1 MIQIYSKSNSNY
13 EANGD
18 ITLEPNVATLNF
30 KEQELYLE
38 HYIDED
44 IGRWT
49 YLEVDNVISFMK
61 NNKKQFFRIYN
72 VIKSIY
78 KVTAYARPLFY
89 DLSNNII
96 LTDIT
101 KSMTGQEALTELL
114 KGTQFKAHSNITTT
128 NKVNWLNMNIVEA
141 LLSDDERSFL
151 SVYGGEFL
159 IDGWDIYINTRV
171 GSETG
176 VSINLGYNLKEIEY
190 SVDTSDV
197 ITRIVPIS
205 KDNIKLNDTD
215 KPWVDSA
222 NLNKY
227 STPKA
232 RVMTFDD
239 VFIKENAD
247 DEEGYKDE
255 AEVRKI
261 LEQKCKDL
269 FAEGIDQPL
278 TNFKID
284 MVNLAQT
291 SAYKDVKPLVTV
303 NAGDTLSVNVPHLSL
318 TNLKTRVIDYEW
330 DILNDEY
337 NTIELGDSVYNYIQ
351 DQADINHRINSLTDD
366 NGNVKADM
374 VQGALDSRNV
384 QIKAIKETAEMQDV
398 LGIIFEN
405 RDETSPNF
413 GSVAIG
419 TQGIILSNSYVPG
432 TKNFEYRTAIDGK
445 GLVADEITSGTLN
458 ANLLKTG
465 TIRSADGSLSIDLN
479 GGAFKFSNSNGEL
492 IIDNSSKIHKIV
504 KELSAEIKVIKGAQA
519 TETVAHNLG
528 YRPAYAAFQMG
539 ADGTE
544 EFTTIPAL
552 SWSQNGATA
561 LIRARVDDKNFYFD
575 FMPSTAH
582 SNEDLTIKIK
592 VFIYKEVAF

>member
-1 MIQIYSKSNSNY
+1 MIEIYTKSNSNY

-18 ITLEPNVATLNF
+18 MVLEPSVATLNF
-30 KEQELYLE
+30 KENEVFLE
-38 HYIDED
+38 HYIDD

-49 YLEVDNVISFMK
+49 YLEVDNVVAFMK

-72 VIKSIY
+72 VVKSIY

-96 LTDIT
+96 LKSIT
-101 KSMTGQEALTELL
+101 KSMNGQEALTEVL
-114 KGTQFKAHSNITTT
+114 KGTPYKAHSNITTT
-128 NKVNWLNMNIVEA
+128 SKVDWLNMNIVEA

-176 VSINLGYNLKEIEY
+176 VSINLGYNLNEIEY
-190 SVDTSDV
+190 SVDTSEV

-215 KPWVDSA
+215 KPWLDSA
-222 NLNKY
+222 NLSKY
-227 STPKA
+227 PTPKT

-239 VFIKENAD
+239 VFVKENAD
-247 DEEGYKDE
+247 DEEGYKDK

-278 TNFKID
+278 TNFKVD

-291 SAYKDVKPLVTV
+291 TAYKDVKPLVTV
-303 NAGDTLSVNVPHLSL
+303 NGGDTLSVNVPHLGLS
-318 TNLKTRVIDYEW
+318 NLKTRVIDYEW
-330 DILNDEY
+330 NILEDNY
-337 NTIELGDSVYNYIQ
+337 NSIELGSAIDNYLQ
-351 DQADINHRINSLTDD
+351 NQADIQARVTNITNNS
-366 NGNVKADM
+366 GQVKAD
-374 VQGALDSRNV
+374 VLAGVIDSH
-384 QIKAIKETAEMQDV
+384 KAIFKATKDVAQPQDV
-398 LGIIFEN
+398 LGMIYEDKIE
-405 RDETSPNF
+405 DSPTF
-413 GSVAIG
+413 GSLIIGSNGMAMADKYVAG
-419 TQGIILSNSYVPG
+419 TENWDYSTFLTGSGI
-432 TKNFEYRTAIDGK
+432 
-445 GLVADEITSGTLN
+445 VADAVTTGTMSANRIRGGQIVSSDGTLSI
-458 ANLLKTG
+458 NLE
-465 TIRSADGSLSIDLN
+465 D
-479 GGAFKFSNSNGEL
+479 GAFKFSNANGEL
-492 IIDNSSKIHKIV
+492 IIDNTSKIHKIV
-504 KELSAEIKVIKGAQA
+504 KEINTEIKVVNGKQ
-519 TETVAHNLG
+519 TTTTVAHNLG
-528 YRPAYAAFQMG
+528 YRPVYSAFQMG

-544 EFTTIPAL
+544 EYTTIPAL

-561 LIRARVDDKNFYFD
+561 LIRCRVDSKNFMFD
-575 FMPSTAH
+575 FMPSNQYTGR
-582 SNEDLTIKIK
+582 NLTIKIK